1 MSAMGVLM
9 SAMGVL
15 MSAMGVLMSANE
27 CRGRATMP
35 AGVQGEEEGS
45 HGQLCECGC
54 KVEHGGG
61 RSLLGAPE
69 RRVWEGGGR
78 LCNWSARAGERLRPD
93 HISAHPGDWVQI
105 TYRLIPEIG
114 QLVQV
119 ARSDGSPPLSMQ
131 VLTTAP

>member
-1 MSAMGVLM
+1 
-9 SAMGVL
+9 
-15 MSAMGVLMSANE
+15 MGVLMSANE

-93 HISAHPGDWVQI
+93 YISAHPGDWVQI
-105 TYRLIPEIG
+105 TYRLILEIG
-114 QLVQV
+114 QLVHV
-119 ARSDGSPPLSMQ
+119 ARFDGSPPLSTQ